1 MSKFNLLELLD
12 YIEPG
17 ATSYSEWTEIGMA
30 LKSEGYTASDWDTW
44 SQKDPQRYRP
54 GEVYSKWETFLDVG
68 ITGATITQMAKDNGW
83 QSRTERRDTGALDWN
98 STISDELRI
107 IDDAW
112 IENKEVH
119 EPNIW
124 NPKDQIIRYI
134 NALFDSNDYVGY
146 VTETWESGDGKAL
159 PGKGVYSKSA
169 GQIIEELNKYDD
181 IGFAIGDYNPLVG
194 AWIRFNPLDGQGV
207 KNDNVTDFRYALVES
222 DTTDIERQNAIL
234 RELELPIAMLVHSGG
249 KSLHAI
255 VRIDANSIQQYKER
269 VNHLYDVCLKNG
281 LEVDRQNKNPS
292 RLSRLPGIERN
303 GNKQFIVDANIGKAT
318 YDEWVE
324 WVEEVNDELPD
335 PESLADVWD
344 NMPDKAPELI
354 KGVLR
359 QGHKM
364 LFAGPSK
371 AGKSFA
377 LIELAIAIAEG
388 SKWMGWDCVKGRVMY
403 VNLELDDASGFHR
416 FKDVYEAMGL
426 PPNNLNNIDIWNLRG
441 RTAPMDKLAP
451 KLIRR
456 AEKRGYI
463 AVIIDPIYKVLTG
476 DENSAADMAHFTNQF
491 DKIATSLKTA
501 VIYAHHHSKGTQGG
515 KSSMDRASGSGVFAR
530 DPDAIL
536 DLIELEVTEGIKNQQ
551 ADEAACQVYI
561 DYFRKYQPEYMN
573 NFIGRDDMM
582 SITQLHNHAK
592 QKMAERIQQI
602 SIDTLVAGD
611 KAKKKSAW
619 RIEGTLREFA
629 KFDARNMWFEYPV
642 HRIDDSGVLNKAAP
656 EGDGP
661 AWKKAVK
668 GKEDNSKNRKN
679 DRLEAL
685 EEGFNSVAEDGKADI
700 LEVAESIGKS
710 DRTVRSYVKQHKKF
724 TIQDGYIV
732 ENEENENN

>member
-1 MSKFNLLELLD
+1 MELLD

-17 ATSYSEWTEIGMA
+17 ATSYTEWMEVGMA
-30 LKSEGYTASDWDTW
+30 LKAEGYTASDWDTW
-44 SQKDPQRYRP
+44 SQKDSQRYRP
-54 GEVYSKWETFLDVG
+54 GEVYGKWDTFQDAG

-119 EPNIW
+119 EPINW
-124 NPKDQIIRYI
+124 NPKEQIITYI
-134 NALFDSNDYVGY
+134 NTLFDSNDYVGY
-146 VTETWESGDGKAL
+146 VTETWETGDGKAL

-169 GQIIEELNKYDD
+169 GQIIQELTKYDD
-181 IGFAIGDYNPLVG
+181 IGFAIGDYNPSVG

-234 RELELPIAMLVHSGG
+234 RELELPIAILVHSGG

-303 GNKQFIVDANIGKAT
+303 GNKQFIVDKNIGKST
-318 YDEWVE
+318 YEEWTE

-335 PESLADVWD
+335 PESLADVWND
-344 NMPDKAPELI
+344 MPDKAPELI

-377 LIELAIAIAEG
+377 LIELAIALAEG
-388 SKWMGWDCVKGRVMY
+388 ARWMGWNCVKGRVMY

-416 FKDVYEAMGL
+416 FKDVYQAMGL

-491 DKIATSLKTA
+491 DKIATALKTA

-515 KSSMDRASGSGVFAR
+515 KHSMDRASGSGVFAR

-536 DLIELEVTEGIKNQQ
+536 DLIELDITEGIKNQQ
-551 ADEAACQVYI
+551 ADEAACQIYI
-561 DYFRKYQPEYMN
+561 DYFRRYAPDYLN
-573 NFIGRDDMM
+573 SFISRDAML
-582 SITQLHNHAK
+582 SITQLHSHAK
-592 QKMAERIQQI
+592 QKLPEHLQQI
-602 SIDTLVAGD
+602 GIDALTAGD

-619 RIEGTLREFA
+619 RIEGTLREFE
-629 KFDARNMWFEYPV
+629 KFEPRNMWFEYPI
-642 HRIDDSGVLNKAAP
+642 HRIDDSGVLGQAQPENEAAP
-656 EGDGP
+656 WQKKGP
-661 AWKKAVK
+661 QANKET
-668 GKEDNSKNRKN
+668 KEDRQKAK
-679 DRLEAL
+679 LESL
-685 EEGFNSVAEDGKADI
+685 EVAFKEVAEDGSADI
-700 LEVAESIGKS
+700 TEVSEVLGKS
-710 DRTVRSYVKQHKKF
+710 DRTVRRYIKEHPSYKIVNGLM
-724 TIQDGYIV
+724 IQQSDIDSD
-732 ENEENENN
+732 NE

>member
-12 YIEPG
+12 YIDPSD
-17 ATSYSEWTEIGMA
+17 TTYQEWMEVGMA
-30 LKSEGYTASDWDTW
+30 LKAEGYTASDWDTW
-44 SQKDPQRYRP
+44 SQKDFRRYRA
-54 GEVYSKWETFLDVG
+54 GEVYAKWDSFQDEG

-83 QSRTERRDTGALDWN
+83 QSRSERRDTGALDWN
-98 STISDELRI
+98 SIISDELRI

-119 EPNIW
+119 EPTNW
-124 NPKDQIIRYI
+124 NPKEQIITYI
-134 NALFDSNDYVGY
+134 NTLFDSNDYVGY
-146 VTETWESGDGKAL
+146 VTETWETGDGKAL
-159 PGKGVYSKSA
+159 PGKGVYGKSA

-181 IGFAIGDYNPLVG
+181 IGFAIGDYKPEVG

-222 DTTDIERQNAIL
+222 DTTDIERQNALL
-234 RELELPIAMLVHSGG
+234 RELELPIAILVHSGG

-255 VRIDANSIQQYKER
+255 VKIDANSIQQYKER

-292 RLSRLPGIERN
+292 RLSRLPGVLRN
-303 GNKQFIVDANIGKAT
+303 GHKQFIVDTNIGKAT
-318 YDEWVE
+318 YDEWAE

-335 PESLADVWD
+335 PENLSDVWE
-344 NMPDKAPELI
+344 NMPAKAPELI

-388 SKWMGWDCVKGRVMY
+388 DKWMGWDCVQGKVMY

-416 FKDVYEAMGL
+416 FKDVYQALGL
-426 PPNNLNNIDIWNLRG
+426 QTNNLKNIDIWNLRG

-491 DKIATSLKTA
+491 DKIATALKTA
-501 VIYAHHHSKGTQGG
+501 VIYAHHHSKGAQGG
-515 KSSMDRASGSGVFAR
+515 KHSMDRASGSGVFAR

-536 DLIELEVTEGIKNQQ
+536 DLVELEITEGIKNQQ
-551 ADEAACQVYI
+551 ADAAACKVYV
-561 DYFRKYQPEYMN
+561 DYFAKYQPDYLIN
-573 NFIGRDDMM
+573 KISRDDQL
-582 SITQLHNHAK
+582 SVTQMHNHAK
-592 QKMAERIQQI
+592 EAMPEYLQQI
-602 SIDTLVAGD
+602 GIDALTAGD

-619 RIEGTLREFA
+619 RIDGTLREFE
-629 KFDARNMWFEYPV
+629 KFEPRNLWFEYPV
-642 HRIDDSGVLNKAAP
+642 HRIDESGVLQQASP
-656 EGDGP
+656 ESEGP
-661 AWKKAVK
+661 AWKKASK
-668 GKEDNSKNRKN
+668 SNQDTKKSRKEQRM
-679 DRLEAL
+679 EAL
-685 EEGFNSVAEDGKADI
+685 ESAFKDLEEDGKVPIKEYIEHTGNAD
-700 LEVAESIGKS
+700 K
-710 DRTVRSYVKQHKKF
+710 TVRRHVEEHPEF
-724 TIQDGYIV
+724 DIVDGSIIKV
-732 ENEENENN
+732 